1 MPQSLLAPTDL
12 ITTERHSTPGLLNHF
27 EQHYHQEDRVAATQR
42 AIDLAKAVASAAED
56 KLASKIV
63 AIDVSEQLALTDIF
77 VLASAPNDRQV
88 SAIVDGV
95 EDKLRE
101 LGVKPIR
108 REGERDG
115 RWVLIDFSD
124 IVVHV
129 QHEEERAFYQL
140 ERLWKDCPTIDLTV

>member
-1 MPQSLLAPTDL
+1 MTSNT
-12 ITTERHSTPGLLNHF
+12 NHQ
-27 EQHYHQEDRVAATQR
+27 EEDRVAATQF
-42 AIDLAKAVASAAED
+42 AIDLAKAAAAAAED
-56 KLASKIV
+56 KLASKVV

-88 SAIVDGV
+88 SAIVESV
-95 EDKLRE
+95 EDKLRAM
-101 LGVKPIR
+101 GVKPVR

-129 QHEEERAFYQL
+129 QHEEERDYYQL
-140 ERLWKDCPTIDLTV
+140 ERLWKDCPAVDLSA